1 MNNFMNTANGW
12 RLPPF
17 HSLTGDNGG
26 NSRRGDGF
34 NNFFSNNNN
43 TSFAG
48 TNNRNCINGSNVGN
62 VFNRSYHRNI
72 GRNFDTFGDQ
82 NARMNAPCY
91 GNIGHEN
98 MMNNGFNGRNN
109 FCSMGGSFNSNGN
122 FPSPFVNSKVDQ
134 RPSLTGVHTNLSD
147 AGIPDGYQ
155 RVQCTQPAMVVH
167 CCPGGTCILI
177 GNGIAGNIW
186 EHVTWPQDYECNLI
200 PYPVQPNC

>member
-48 TNNRNCINGSNVGN
+48 TNNRNCINGSNV
-62 VFNRSYHRNI
+62 
-72 GRNFDTFGDQ
+72 
-82 NARMNAPCY
+82 
-91 GNIGHEN
+91 
-98 MMNNGFNGRNN
+98 
-109 FCSMGGSFNSNGN
+109 
-122 FPSPFVNSKVDQ
+122 
-134 RPSLTGVHTNLSD
+134 GVHTNLSD